1 MRRLRRLLELHR
13 LMQQMRRLPLLQ
25 MRRQRKLLQTWRR
38 LQSLKQRYSKEIP
51 LPLQLPQL
59 QLLPL
64 RWLRWPP
71 LLTQLLLM
79 RLLRL
84 LLKQLLRKLPMR
96 MLLK

>member
-1 MRRLRRLLELHR
+1 MLRRRRRLELHR
-13 LMQQMRRLPLLQ
+13 LMQQMPPLPLLQ
-25 MRRQRKLLQTWRR
+25 MQLLRKLLQMWRR

-84 LLKQLLRKLPMR
+84 LLKQLLRKLLMR
-96 MLLK
+96 MQLK